1 MMEYRWLSVEEFCEY
16 LDVKRDTVYKQINE
30 KSMPAHRLGRHW
42 KFKKEQIDVWGDA
55 GGSAE
60 KPILYQEIKLSMA
73 EPIHDKIKRSLQAA
87 EGLYHR
93 LVLLV
98 GETGSGKTGVLRE
111 VAEEFG
117 SSVVNI
123 NLALSGE
130 LLELTAKQRSLR
142 LPAILEQIADQA
154 QSPVVLDNLEIL
166 FDKDLQQ
173 DPLRLLQSIS
183 RNRAVVAS
191 WNGIMNSGRLLYAE
205 TGHPEYRSY
214 DSVDALIVEMR
225 GEGLGARDEI

>member
-1 MMEYRWLSVEEFCEY
+1 
-16 LDVKRDTVYKQINE
+16 
-30 KSMPAHRLGRHW
+30 
-42 KFKKEQIDVWGDA
+42 
-55 GGSAE
+55 
-60 KPILYQEIKLSMA
+60 MA
-73 EPIHDKIKRSLQAA
+73 ESMIHDKIKRSLQAT

-98 GETGSGKTGVLRE
+98 GKTGSGKTSVLWDI
-111 VAEEFG
+111 AEEFG
-117 SSVVNI
+117 SSVINV

-130 LLELTAKQRSLR
+130 LLELTSKQRSLR
-142 LPAILEQIADQA
+142 LPGILDQIADQA

-191 WNGIMNSGRLLYAE
+191 WNGTMNSGRLLYAE

-214 DSVDALIVEMR
+214 DSVDALIVSMD
-225 GEGLGARDEI
+225 GMATIDSARSNREVRQV

>member
-1 MMEYRWLSVEEFCEY
+1 
-16 LDVKRDTVYKQINE
+16 
-30 KSMPAHRLGRHW
+30 
-42 KFKKEQIDVWGDA
+42 
-55 GGSAE
+55 
-60 KPILYQEIKLSMA
+60 MA

-98 GETGSGKTGVLRE
+98 GKTGSGKTGVLRG
-111 VAEEFG
+111 VAEELET
-117 SSVVNI
+117 SVINV
-123 NLALSGE
+123 NLALSCE

-142 LPAILEQIADQA
+142 LPGILDQIADKVQTT
-154 QSPVVLDNLEIL
+154 VVLDNLEIL
-166 FDKDLQQ
+166 FDKGLKQ
-173 DPLRLLQSIS
+173 DPLRLLQHIS

-214 DSVDALIVEMR
+214 DSVDALIVEMK
-225 GEGLGARDEI
+225 

>member
-1 MMEYRWLSVEEFCEY
+1 
-16 LDVKRDTVYKQINE
+16 
-30 KSMPAHRLGRHW
+30 
-42 KFKKEQIDVWGDA
+42 
-55 GGSAE
+55 
-60 KPILYQEIKLSMA
+60 MA
-73 EPIHDKIKRSLQAA
+73 EPIHDKINRSLQAA

-98 GETGSGKTGVLRE
+98 GETGSGKTGVLRD

-117 SSVVNI
+117 TSVINV
-123 NLALSGE
+123 NLALSSE

-142 LPAILEQIADQA
+142 LPGILEAVARDEGRGMSKETDSLA
-154 QSPVVLDNLEIL
+154 PVVLDNTEIL
-166 FDKDLQQ
+166 FDKDLKQ
-173 DPLRLLQSIS
+173 DPLRLLQGIS

-191 WNGIMNSGRLLYAE
+191 WNGTMTSGRLLYAE

-225 GEGLGARDEI
+225 GEDSGARDER